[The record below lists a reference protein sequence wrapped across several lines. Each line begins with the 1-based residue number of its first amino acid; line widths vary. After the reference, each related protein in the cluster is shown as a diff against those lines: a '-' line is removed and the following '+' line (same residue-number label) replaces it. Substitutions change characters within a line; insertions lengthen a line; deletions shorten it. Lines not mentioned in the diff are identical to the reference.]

1 MLRMIFSAIF
11 FSNFNLHSTG
21 KWVSFTWKGTE
32 MLQCVIL
39 MAQEEVHNDIVCMAR
54 MTCNDVFEKINHTF
68 MTNASVRKCNSKMCR
83 WIFLDVWKVGT

>member
-21 KWVSFTWKGTE
+21 KLVSFTWKGTE

-39 MAQEEVHNDIVCMAR
+39 MAQEVHNDIVCMAR